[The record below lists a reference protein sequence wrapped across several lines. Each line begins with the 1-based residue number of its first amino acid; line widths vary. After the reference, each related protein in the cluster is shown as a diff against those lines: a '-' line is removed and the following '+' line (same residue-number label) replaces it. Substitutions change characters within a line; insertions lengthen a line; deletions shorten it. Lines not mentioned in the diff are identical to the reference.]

1 MGGWGWGLDL
11 GTAETWVRALGDPGE
26 LVWRRTLAGRW
37 SPGSTVRSSPASL
50 WPRVRVQ
57 VARGTTTRRSR
68 LKRSD
73 GSTTSTSFIL
83 RQVGGWRGAE
93 EREQV
98 GQEAE
103 RPARGSGDQAQTP
116 PAGAARL
123 VSARA
128 SFPLRTGAPA
138 ASFCHCPL
146 LAKSLGPG
154 VSAPL
159 WEVSS
164 ACGRTS
170 AETWFR
176 AGTLNLRLE
185 YFWLHLRCVGKRL

>member
-1 MGGWGWGLDL
+1 M
-11 GTAETWVRALGDPGE
+11 GTAEETWVRVLGDPGE
-26 LVWRRTLAGRW
+26 LVWRRTLAGGGR
-37 SPGSTVRSSPASL
+37 PALRCGLHPLLSG
-50 WPRVRVQ
+50 PVCRVQ

-83 RQVGGWRGAE
+83 RQVGGWRRAE
-93 EREQV
+93 ELERV

-103 RPARGSGDQAQTP
+103 RPARESGDPAQTP
-116 PAGAARL
+116 PAGVARL

-128 SFPLRTGAPA
+128 SFPRGTGAPA
-138 ASFCHCPL
+138 ASFCLCPL
-146 LAKSLGPG
+146 LSKSSGPG
-154 VSAPL
+154 VSAPP

-176 AGTLNLRLE
+176 AGTLYLRLE
-185 YFWLHLRCVGKRL
+185 YFWSHLRGVGKRL